1 MVKLQV
7 NAVNIE
13 VIMGALSCFY
23 YFWGPMDL
31 PLSHRLTAVDILR
44 PDERLRGKL
53 QAYVSANETHLFST
67 FVVFCNWCVVL
78 CGVAERERLTK
89 QGRCY
94 SCHLAASKT

>member
-23 YFWGPMDL
+23 YFLGPVDL

-44 PDERLRGKL
+44 PDER
-53 QAYVSANETHLFST
+53 
-67 FVVFCNWCVVL
+67 
-78 CGVAERERLTK
+78 
-89 QGRCY
+89 
-94 SCHLAASKT
+94 